1 MRAVVRAQAKLNLF
15 LHVLAR
21 EESGYHAIETLF
33 HRIDLCDDVEV
44 TLAPPGE
51 RTLECDV
58 DFGAP
63 WQNLAFRAAERVCA
77 AAESD
82 TGFRI
87 TLRKRIPAGAGLGG
101 GSADA
106 GAVARAMAKLLGATT
121 SGERLIHPVAQL
133 GADIPFMASDAV
145 MALAWGRGERM
156 LALPPLPR
164 RHVVVLM
171 PPFEVA
177 TADAYRW
184 LDAAQHSNTIPPR
197 LVSLPDLMSWE
208 SIAPQASNSFTA
220 PVAAHT
226 GAPVILRALGVL
238 RESGARIA
246 MMSGSGSAL
255 FGIFDSEPDAA
266 ALGRET
272 ACRAIA
278 TQTAAAVEA
287 VTVSE

>member
-1 MRAVVRAQAKLNLF
+1 MKAIVRAQAKINLF

-21 EESGYHAIETLF
+21 EESGFHTIETLF

-51 RTLECDV
+51 RTLQCDV

-63 WQNLAFRAAERVCA
+63 SRNLAFRAAERVCDA
-77 AAESD
+77 AQSD
-82 TGFRI
+82 TGFHI

-106 GAVARAMAKLLGATT
+106 GAVARAMAKLLGLAQV
-121 SGERLIHPVAQL
+121 GDRLIHAGAQL
-133 GADIPFMASDAV
+133 GADIPFMTSDAV

-164 RHVVVLM
+164 RHVAVLM
-171 PPFEVA
+171 PPFSVA

-184 LDAAQHSNTIPPR
+184 VDAVQHTSGLLPR
-197 LVSLPDLMSWE
+197 VISLPELMSWE
-208 SIAPQASNSFTA
+208 SVARQAANSFTA

-255 FGIFDSEPDAA
+255 FGIYEGEPDAE
-266 ALGRET
+266 ALGRE
-272 ACRAIA
+272 AGCRAIA

>member
-1 MRAVVRAQAKLNLF
+1 
-15 LHVLAR
+15 
-21 EESGYHAIETLF
+21 
-33 HRIDLCDDVEV
+33 
-44 TLAPPGE
+44 
-51 RTLECDV
+51 
-58 DFGAP
+58 
-63 WQNLAFRAAERVCA
+63 
-77 AAESD
+77 
-82 TGFRI
+82 
-87 TLRKRIPAGAGLGG
+87 
-101 GSADA
+101 
-106 GAVARAMAKLLGATT
+106 
-121 SGERLIHPVAQL
+121 
-133 GADIPFMASDAV
+133 
-145 MALAWGRGERM
+145 
-156 LALPPLPR
+156 
-164 RHVVVLM
+164 M

>member
-1 MRAVVRAQAKLNLF
+1 MKAIVRAQAKINLF

-21 EESGYHAIETLF
+21 EESGYHTIETLF
-33 HRIDLCDDVEV
+33 HRIDLCDDVVV

-58 DFGAP
+58 DLGAP
-63 WQNLAFRAAERVCA
+63 SHNLAFRAAERVCDA
-77 AAESD
+77 ATSD
-82 TGFRI
+82 TGFHI

-106 GAVARAMAKLLGATT
+106 GAVARAMAKLLGLTPA
-121 SGERLIHPVAQL
+121 GDRLIHAGAQL
-133 GADIPFMASDAV
+133 GADIPFMTSDAA

-164 RHVVVLM
+164 RHVIVLM
-171 PPFEVA
+171 PPFPVA
-177 TADAYRW
+177 TTEAYRW
-184 LDAAQHSNTIPPR
+184 VDAVQHTSGLLPR
-197 LVSLPDLMSWE
+197 VISLSDLMSWE
-208 SIAPQASNSFTA
+208 SVARHASNSFTA

-255 FGIFDSEPDAA
+255 FGIYDAEPDAE

>member
-1 MRAVVRAQAKLNLF
+1 MRAIVRAQAKLNLF

-21 EESGYHAIETLF
+21 EDSGFHTIETLF

-44 TLAPPGE
+44 TLAPSGQ

-63 WQNLAFRAAERVCA
+63 WQNLAFRAAERVCDA
-77 AAESD
+77 AQSD
-82 TGFRI
+82 TGFHI

-106 GAVARAMAKLLGATT
+106 GAVARAMAKLLGVAQV
-121 SGERLIHPVAQL
+121 GDRFIHAGAQL
-133 GADIPFMASDAV
+133 GADIPFMTSDAV

-156 LALPPLPR
+156 LALPPLPP

-171 PPFEVA
+171 PPFSVS

-184 LDAAQHSNTIPPR
+184 VDAASHQGGMLPR
-197 LVSLPDLMSWE
+197 VISLPDLMSWD
-208 SIAPQASNSFTA
+208 SVARQAANSFTA

-226 GAPVILRALGVL
+226 APQVVLRALGVL
-238 RESGARIA
+238 REQGARIA

-255 FGIFDSEPDAA
+255 FGIFDELPDAE

-272 ACRAIA
+272 GCRAMA
-278 TQTAAAVEA
+278 TRTSVAVEA
-287 VTVSE
+287 VTVAE

>member
-21 EESGYHAIETLF
+21 EESGFHAIETLF
-33 HRIDLCDDVEV
+33 HRIDLCDEVEIA
-44 TLAPPGE
+44 LAPPGQ

-63 WQNLAFRAAERVCA
+63 WQNLAFRAAERVCDA
-77 AAESD
+77 AGSD
-82 TGFRI
+82 TGFHI
-87 TLRKRIPAGAGLGG
+87 QLRKRIPAGAGLGG

-106 GAVARAMAKLLGATT
+106 GAVARAMAKLLGAAT
-121 SGERLIHPVAQL
+121 SERLIHPVGQL
-133 GADIPFMASDAV
+133 GADTPFMASDAV

-156 LALPPLPR
+156 LALPPLPPQ
-164 RHVVVLM
+164 HVVVLM
-171 PPFEVA
+171 PPFTVS

-184 LDAAQHSNTIPPR
+184 LDAVHHPSGMLPR
-197 LVSLPDLMSWE
+197 VLSLAELMSWD
-208 SIAPQASNSFTA
+208 SVARQAANSFTA

-226 GAPVILRALGVL
+226 GAPTILRALGVL
-238 RESGARIA
+238 RSRGARIA

-255 FGIFDSEPDAA
+255 FGIFDELPDAE

-272 ACRAIA
+272 GCRAMLTRTA
-278 TQTAAAVEA
+278 TAVEA
-287 VTVSE
+287 VTVAE

>member
-1 MRAVVRAQAKLNLF
+1 MKAIVRAQAKLNLF

-33 HRIDLCDDVEV
+33 HRIDLSDDVEI
-44 TLAPPGE
+44 TLAAPGE

-58 DFGAP
+58 DLGAP
-63 WQNLAFRAAERVCA
+63 AHNLAFRAAERVCA
-77 AAESD
+77 ASGSA
-82 TGFRI
+82 TGFHI

-171 PPFEVA
+171 PPFSVA

-184 LDAAQHSNTIPPR
+184 LDAAHESNTIPPR
-197 LVSLPDLMSWE
+197 LISLPDLMSWE
-208 SIAPQASNSFTA
+208 SVARQAANSFTA

-226 GAPVILRALGVL
+226 GAAVVLRALGVL
-238 RESGARIA
+238 RERGARIA

-255 FGIFDSEPDAA
+255 FGVFDDAPDAE
-266 ALGRET
+266 ALARET
-272 ACRAIA
+272 GCTAIA
-278 TQTAAAVEA
+278 TQSAAAVEA
-287 VTVSE
+287 VTVAE